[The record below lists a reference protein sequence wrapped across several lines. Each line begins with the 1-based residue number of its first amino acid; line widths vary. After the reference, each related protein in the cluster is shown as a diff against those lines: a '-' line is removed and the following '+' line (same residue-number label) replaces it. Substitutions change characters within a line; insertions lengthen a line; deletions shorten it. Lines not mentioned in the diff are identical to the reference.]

1 VTIAI
6 DHSRSPLRQWQ
17 REAMRSIGATF
28 GWTRELLDSS
38 DELSVSDWEND
49 AIPKNLS
56 VPNTDAVVADFS

>member
-1 VTIAI
+1 MAA
-6 DHSRSPLRQWQ
+6 
-17 REAMRSIGATF
+17 EAMRSIGATF